1 MDHTPGAPRTA
12 TGHGEGLTV
21 RAEGA
26 FRGRLPSFAEVRALA
41 EAFGTAVGADHSTT
55 LRVVLV
61 LEELFTN
68 TVTHGYADG
77 SEGPVWVTLAA
88 EGGVIE
94 ITYEDA
100 GPAFDPLTGAPA
112 PPLAPRGETPGGLG
126 LALIRGLTASAA
138 YARIGDR
145 NRVSLTVSTGNSP
158 ATPP

>member
-1 MDHTPGAPRTA
+1 
-12 TGHGEGLTV
+12 V

-41 EAFGTAVGADHSTT
+41 EAFGTAVGADHGTT
-55 LRVVLV
+55 LRVVLL

-68 TVTHGYADG
+68 TVTHGYSGGGED
-77 SEGPVWVTLAA
+77 PVWVRLAA
-88 EGGVIE
+88 EGNVIE

-112 PPLAPRGETPGGLG
+112 PPLASRGETPGGLG
-126 LALIRGLTASAA
+126 LALVRGLSASAA
-138 YARIGDR
+138 YARVGDR
-145 NRVSLTVSTGNSP
+145 NRVTLTVPTRSSP